1 MLQQLSLKWMLIDI
15 DDVSL
20 SIALV
25 SRDDPGLTIYSE
37 LLRSQKA
44 KAFWG
49 SPPFQS
55 SKDFPVFIT
64 QFIFCFSYISTCCC
78 KHDLSCIFLR
88 ELLINIIP
96 CDKMA
101 PMLFITFK
109 KAKLVQKPFWPSAV
123 MLWTVIWSAVLIR
136 YYLDTEWIF
145 PSTLLSW
152 ICHRKKNI

>member
-1 MLQQLSLKWMLIDI
+1 MLQQLSLKWMRIDV
-15 DDVSL
+15 DDVSF

-44 KAFWG
+44 KIFWG

-55 SKDFPVFIT
+55 PKDFLAFIA

-78 KHDLSCIFLR
+78 KHDLSHIFLR
-88 ELLINIIP
+88 ELLINIP

-101 PMLFITFK
+101 TMLFITFK
-109 KAKLVQKPFWPSAV
+109 KAKLFQKPFWPSAV
-123 MLWTVIWSAVLIR
+123 MLWTVMWSAVLIR
-136 YYLDTEWIF
+136 CYLDTEWVF

-152 ICHRKKNI
+152 ICSGKK